1 MVPAPRAL
9 ENRLQLPRWI
19 AALFVVIIGAASA
32 AALVAPQLQQHAYV
46 GQTNVG
52 VITSV
57 VDAPDTAGRVG
68 SKAPDFLWV
77 QPSGETSRLSALK
90 GTPVVLNFWAT
101 WCRPCL
107 AEMPRLE
114 PAARDS
120 PGMAFYEIALALGF
134 LRVED
139 IIQRAEDVALME
151 VCDEETVVKV
161 RLAPTARA
169 VPHERKRILTSG
181 CGRGVTFSLDVVPL
195 PDRGAGGM
203 GVTPERL
210 MEWMEELLDK
220 AAGYKEHGGT
230 HTAGLFGPAGLEL
243 LVEDI
248 GRHNTVDR
256 LAGVAILAD
265 IDTKGKAFVTSDRIS
280 SEMLVKTSR

>member
-1 MVPAPRAL
+1 MTTDVRRVAPPAPP
-9 ENRLQLPRWI
+9 RLYRDGTLTP
-19 AALFVVIIGAASA
+19 L
-32 AALVAPQLQQHAYV
+32 
-46 GQTNVG
+46 
-52 VITSV
+52 
-57 VDAPDTAGRVG
+57 D
-68 SKAPDFLWV
+68 KAPPPERAISLIVD
-77 QPSGETSRLSALK
+77 GEELATIACS
-90 GTPVVLNFWAT
+90 PVRV
-101 WCRPCL
+101 
-107 AEMPRLE
+107 
-114 PAARDS
+114 
-120 PGMAFYEIALALGF
+120 IALALGF

-169 VPHERKRILTSG
+169 VPHDRKRILTSG

-195 PDRGAGGM
+195 PDRGTGSMA
-203 GVTPERL
+203 VTPERL
-210 MEWMEELLDK
+210 MEWMEELLDR

-256 LAGVAILAD
+256 IAGEAILAD
-265 IDTKGKAFVTSDRIS
+265 IDTAGKAILTSGRIS
-280 SEMLVKTSR
+280 SEMLVKASRLGCGVVASRTSPTELAVSLAIEANIALCGYVRRDQLRIFHDAGRLGL